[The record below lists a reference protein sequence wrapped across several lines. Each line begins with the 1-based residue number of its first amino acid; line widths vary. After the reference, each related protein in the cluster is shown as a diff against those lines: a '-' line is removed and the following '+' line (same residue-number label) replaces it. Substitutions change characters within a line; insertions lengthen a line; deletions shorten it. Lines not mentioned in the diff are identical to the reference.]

1 MVTDKVVENLFDGDN
16 SAALAQMHKPK
27 SWMAV
32 MKNIILSVCINMR
45 VAAMSVNL
53 RMRM

>member
-16 SAALAQMHKPK
+16 SAALAQ
-27 SWMAV
+27 SISQILMAV